1 MAYYMTPGQAP
12 VKLESG
18 SSEVIASID
27 QLTASLLADR
37 DVRNR
42 VAATKIQEKALK
54 IQEKA
59 LDDRLRAMIAGQA
72 ISQASTAI
80 KSLSLSIGKDLGL
93 LKFMELEKA
102 KNPDKVWS
110 ADLLERKDRVIERL
124 DTYGNGNVLYSEIMN
139 TLPEGS
145 YMQSTVVDN
154 ALDVVLMDRVRDK
167 YIRDITELM
176 ESK

>member
-37 DVRNR
+37 DIRNR
-42 VAATKIQEKALK
+42 IAATKIQEKALN
-54 IQEKA
+54 
-59 LDDRLRAMIAGQA
+59 DRLRAMIAGQA

-102 KNPDKVWS
+102 KDQTKVWS
-110 ADLLERKDRVIERL
+110 GDLLERKNRVIKRL
-124 DTYGNGNVLYSEIMN
+124 DTYGSGEALYEMIMN
-139 TLPEGS
+139 TLPDGS

-154 ALDVVLMDRVRDK
+154 TLDVVLMDTVRDK

>member
-42 VAATKIQEKALK
+42 VAATKIQEKAL
-54 IQEKA
+54 
-59 LDDRLRAMIAGQA
+59 DDRLRAMITGQA

-102 KNPDKVWS
+102 KDQNKVWS
-110 ADLLERKDRVIERL
+110 ADLLERKNRVIKRL
-124 DTYGNGNVLYSEIMN
+124 DTYGSGDALYEMIMS
-139 TLPEGS
+139 TLPDGS

-154 ALDVVLMDRVRDK
+154 TLDVVLMDTVRDK

>member
-37 DVRNR
+37 DIRNR
-42 VAATKIQEKALK
+42 VAATKIQEKALN
-54 IQEKA
+54 
-59 LDDRLRAMIAGQA
+59 DRLRAMIAGQA

-102 KNPDKVWS
+102 KDQSKVWS
-110 ADLLERKDRVIERL
+110 ADLLERKNRVIERL
-124 DTYGNGNVLYSEIMN
+124 DTYGSGEVLYKMIMS
-139 TLPEGS
+139 TLPDGS
-145 YMQSTVVDN
+145 YMQSTVVDST
-154 ALDVVLMDRVRDK
+154 LDVVLMDTVRDK

>member
-1 MAYYMTPGQAP
+1 MTYYMTPGQAP

-37 DVRNR
+37 DIRNR
-42 VAATKIQEKALK
+42 VAATK

-110 ADLLERKDRVIERL
+110 VDLLERKNRVIERL
-124 DTYGNGNVLYSEIMN
+124 DTYGDGAVLYDTIMN

-145 YMQSTVVDN
+145 YMQSTVIDN
-154 ALDVVLMDRVRDK
+154 ALDVVLKDTVRDK

-176 ESK
+176 EGK